1 MDYRHKLQ
9 QADREAR
16 ASGLAALAIIV
27 FWTLAGFGASLFDVT
42 LFHVP
47 LWALAGCL
55 GTWLFAIVLC
65 VWLAR
70 RVFRNFAW
78 EDEEAGR
85 DPVYKDPVCREE
97 ATAAVP
103 PAGQSRALPAQ
114 GHASGQEADAS
125 RTCPRGGTHE

>member
-70 RVFRNFAW
+70 RVFRNFDW
-78 EDEEAGR
+78 EDEAAGR
-85 DPVYKDPVCREE
+85 DPVCREE
-97 ATAAVP
+97 GTAAVP
-103 PAGQSRALPAQ
+103 PAGQPRALPAQ
-114 GHASGQEADAS
+114 GHASDQGEDAS
-125 RTCPRGGTHE
+125 MTCPRGGTHE